1 MDDWHASPASSAEP
15 LSAMDSMFLEIEDTN
30 LPMHIGS
37 VAIFEAGPLLRA
49 DGTRALDVE
58 RIRAFAEAQLHK
70 HPRLRQKLATV
81 PWFEQPVWVDD
92 PRFNPD
98 YHIRNAALPRP
109 GDIRQ
114 LKRMAGRILSQLLD
128 RGKPLWE
135 IWFVEGLEGNR
146 FALITKL
153 HHCMADGV
161 SSGDLV
167 WMLMGRSP
175 DYRPGTTPPR
185 WKPKQPP
192 GTARMLVDEAA
203 RRVAAPLALLSPSG
217 RSGVGEGGGE
227 PGELLEAM
235 QRTARGA
242 WRAVQAGLRPVS
254 ATPLNVEIGAHR
266 RFDWL
271 QLPLDEI
278 MRIGHSAG
286 GTANDT
292 VLALVAGAVRRFIE
306 SRGCSVAGVDFR
318 VAVPVDVRTEA
329 DRDQRGNRVSS
340 LIVPLPLDEP
350 NPWRRLERVVATTRD
365 LKRSGE
371 SQAVDLLG
379 RLANWL
385 PPGVMARVSQASQ
398 RAVNMIVTNLPGPSV
413 PLYLLG
419 ARMLECYPQAPLMA
433 GEALEVALVSYDGG
447 LYWGFNADWDAVPD
461 LHAFVQSIPIDYE
474 ALAKLATAV
483 ELRSQS
489 AVAAEAPPDR
499 RL

>member
-1 MDDWHASPASSAEP
+1 
-15 LSAMDSMFLEIEDTN
+15 
-30 LPMHIGS
+30 
-37 VAIFEAGPLLRA
+37 
-49 DGTRALDVE
+49 
-58 RIRAFAEAQLHK
+58 
-70 HPRLRQKLATV
+70 
-81 PWFEQPVWVDD
+81 
-92 PRFNPD
+92 
-98 YHIRNAALPRP
+98 
-109 GDIRQ
+109 
-114 LKRMAGRILSQLLD
+114 
-128 RGKPLWE
+128 
-135 IWFVEGLEGNR
+135 
-146 FALITKL
+146 
-153 HHCMADGV
+153 
-161 SSGDLV
+161 
-167 WMLMGRSP
+167 
-175 DYRPGTTPPR
+175 
-185 WKPKQPP
+185 
-192 GTARMLVDEAA
+192 
-203 RRVAAPLALLSPSG
+203 
-217 RSGVGEGGGE
+217 
-227 PGELLEAM
+227 
-235 QRTARGA
+235 
-242 WRAVQAGLRPVS
+242 VS